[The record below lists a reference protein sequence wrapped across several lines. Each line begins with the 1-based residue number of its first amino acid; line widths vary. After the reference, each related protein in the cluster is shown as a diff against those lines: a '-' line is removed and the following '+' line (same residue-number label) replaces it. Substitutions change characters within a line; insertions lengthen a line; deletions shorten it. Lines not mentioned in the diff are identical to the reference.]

1 MLILLNNILERIIKN
16 NPFIIFFFM
25 GLAIKLLDDFYDLKL
40 YKKNLL
46 FLTFIVFIIQILL
59 FIFIEYFLYSNFF
72 TSLIMFIISLV
83 MYLIN
88 QLDLRYYQT
97 LAIINVLNLIKHI
110 YQINSKKQNYKIREF
125 INKNNIIFF
134 ILLCSI
140 IILEEFLFPEELS
153 YKKFAFRYIF
163 FVIFILLIFEIKYKI
178 FEEKFIKYN
187 LTRHKL
193 IKYIYNILF
202 CNEAIYIYS
211 IISGYFL
218 ISIFNISIFI

>member
-1 MLILLNNILERIIKN
+1 MLILNNILERIIKN

-25 GLAIKLLDDFYDLKL
+25 GLAIKLLDDFYDLKF

-178 FEEKFIKYN
+178 FEEKFRKYN

>member
-1 MLILLNNILERIIKN
+1 
-16 NPFIIFFFM
+16 M

-178 FEEKFIKYN
+178 FEEKFRKYN

>member
-1 MLILLNNILERIIKN
+1 MLILNNILERIIKN

-178 FEEKFIKYN
+178 FEEKFRKYN

>member
-178 FEEKFIKYN
+178 FEEKFRKYN

-211 IISGYFL
+211 IISGYFS